1 MLDRLLVIM
10 YTMVLRVRVQCVNV
24 VFSRDLQAIFRC
36 QEIAIYETFGAITE
50 LDTVCVFCQINTPGI
65 LKVSIFQKAF
75 KISIFS
81 SRKISYH
88 KTIKKII
95 LCLET
100 IDSKERGGHALLAI
114 SSATVSSNLFQLI
127 EIPTQTFYI
136 H

>member
-1 MLDRLLVIM
+1 M
-10 YTMVLRVRVQCVNV
+10 CVCV
-24 VFSRDLQAIFRC
+24 CTARERCAFQAIFRC

-50 LDTVCVFCQINTPGI
+50 SDTFASFCQINTPGI
-65 LKVSIFQKAF
+65 LKVFIFQEAF

-81 SRKISYH
+81 SRNVKKISYH

-100 IDSKERGGHALLAI
+100 IDSNERVGHALLAI
-114 SSATVSSNLFQLI
+114 SSATISSNLFQLI